1 MRSRAGEGRYA
12 KRNVF
17 ITGGSSGI
25 GLAVAEAFAAEG
37 AHVAI
42 FARNPT
48 RLEEAVARIR
58 RVRNRGDEKAAG
70 FPLDVADRGQVRAV
84 MERAVREFGAPQVLV
99 NDAGITYTDYFEN
112 ITYEQ
117 FDEILRTK
125 LYGVWNTITT
135 LLPDMKAHGGLI
147 VNVSSIVGFLGVFG
161 YAAYAASKFGIVGL
175 SETLRM
181 ELKRYGIRVC
191 VLCPPDTDTPQWH
204 GENRTKP
211 GETRALSGNAKV
223 MKPEAVA
230 RALLEGIRKGRFMII
245 PGAEG
250 KFIYAMKRHFPV
262 LVARIMDRDVRK
274 AAAKAG

>member
-1 MRSRAGEGRYA
+1 MKSGAGQGRYA
-12 KRNVF
+12 DQNVF

-25 GLAVAEAFAAEG
+25 GLAVAEAFAGEG

-42 FARNPT
+42 FARNPG
-48 RLEEAVARIR
+48 RLEEAAARIR
-58 RVRNRGDEKAAG
+58 RARRRGDERVAG
-70 FPLDVADRGQVRAV
+70 FPLDVADPARVREA
-84 MERAVREFGAPQVLV
+84 MAQAVREFGVPHVLV
-99 NDAGITYTDYFEN
+99 NDAGVTHTDYFEN

-117 FDEILRTK
+117 FDEILRTN
-125 LYGVWNTITT
+125 LYGMWNTIAT
-135 LLPDMKAHGGLI
+135 LLPAMKEKGGLI

-211 GETRALSGNAKV
+211 KETWALAGNAKV

-230 RALLEGIRKGRFMII
+230 QVLLAGIGKGRFMII

-250 KFIYAMKRHFPV
+250 KFIYVMKRHFPA
-262 LVARIMDRDVRK
+262 LVAWIMDRDVRK
-274 AAAKAG
+274 AAAKRA

>member
-1 MRSRAGEGRYA
+1 MKIGAGQGRYA
-12 KRNVF
+12 DQNVF

-25 GLAVAEAFAAEG
+25 GLAVAEAFAGEG

-42 FARNPT
+42 FARNPG
-48 RLEEAVARIR
+48 RIEEAAVRIR
-58 RVRNRGDEKAAG
+58 RARRRGDERIAG
-70 FPLDVADRGQVRAV
+70 FPLDVADPARVREV
-84 MERAVREFGAPQVLV
+84 MEQAVREFGAPYVLI

-117 FDEILRTK
+117 FDEILHTN
-125 LYGVWNTITT
+125 LYGMWNTVAT
-135 LLPDMKAHGGLI
+135 LLPAMKARGGLI

-211 GETRALSGNAKV
+211 KETWALSGNAKV

-230 RALLEGIRKGRFMII
+230 QALLAGIGKGRFMII

-250 KFIYAMKRHFPV
+250 KFIYVMKRHFPA
-262 LVARIMDRDVRK
+262 LVAWIMDRDVRK
-274 AAAKAG
+274 AAVKGA